1 MRRLSAS
8 VAALAV
14 AGGLSAGLAAGGPTA
29 RPQLRVDSLRPFAV
43 VGAGFRAGEQVR
55 VTVRADGD
63 VAARADKADARGRIA
78 VRFRGMTLGD
88 CPTYLVSARGSKGS
102 RATLRSIP
110 RPCGIDR

>member
-1 MRRLSAS
+1 MPPNLPEQPLQGTPDQAIG
-8 VAALAV
+8 VEDDE
-14 AGGLSAGLAAGGPTA
+14 GGLDTM
-29 RPQLRVDSLRPFAV
+29 
-43 VGAGFRAGEQVR
+43 
-55 VTVRADGD
+55 
-63 VAARADKADARGRIA
+63 RGRIA